1 MHIVFD
7 FLMAFVPLT
16 YSMSSILFPL
26 LMIHMSQIQGQIFP
40 NPERMMAHI
49 RIVFQVKHDSNIG
62 VIFFFFLDL
71 VIYLS
76 LDILFILFR
85 ISC

>member
-1 MHIVFD
+1 
-7 FLMAFVPLT
+7 
-16 YSMSSILFPL
+16 
-26 LMIHMSQIQGQIFP
+26 
-40 NPERMMAHI
+40 MAHI

-62 VIFFFFLDL
+62 VFFFFLDL